1 MNTSELNSFIVI
13 LIYGSL
19 VLLSLLKLTNPLKV
33 NRKANFWFGIFLFL
47 WSTFWMDEVLF
58 LITDST
64 VEFHSLFLVKLIQFF
79 TPIVFYFSV
88 LFYTNPSFTFKVTDV
103 KFLLLPVAFLIC
115 LVLIKLGFFTPFD
128 YLSIILILIQAL
140 FYTGYSYITIR
151 RHQKKIQ
158 QFSSNTEGINLNW
171 LEYIIVV
178 LFIVN
183 IIYVIYNLL
192 YDPKS
197 LNFFINTVFLLVI
210 YWVAYYSL
218 KQKEIYPLEEKQRQE
233 LISMNENS
241 NEEEVKRK
249 LITDEELIKIK
260 THLESAMNSQRP
272 YLDSE
277 LNLIKLA
284 EILSVSTHHLS
295 YVINTG
301 FGKNFFQYV
310 NEYRIEYAKKL
321 LKDTGSKFSILGIAY
336 ESGFNSKT
344 AFNTT
349 FKKLTGQ
356 TPSEFKKN
364 KFRFISLNV
373 CLFLNI

>member
-88 LFYTNPSFTFKVTDV
+88 LFYTNPSFTFKVTDT

-241 NEEEVKRK
+241 DEEEVKRK

-321 LKDTGSKFSILGIAY
+321 LRDTDSKFSILGIAY

-356 TPSEFKKN
+356 TPSEFKK
-364 KFRFISLNV
+364 ISSDL
-373 CLFLNI
+373 

>member
-58 LITDST
+58 LITGAT
-64 VEFHSLFLVKLIQFF
+64 VEFHSLLPVRLIQFF

-88 LFYTNPSFTFKVTDV
+88 LFYTNPSFSFKLTDTR
-103 KFLLLPVAFLIC
+103 FLLLPAAFLIC
-115 LVLIKLGFFTPFD
+115 LLLIEWGYATPFD
-128 YLSIILILIQAL
+128 SLSVILILIQAL
-140 FYTGYSYITIR
+140 FYTGLSYVTIR
-151 RHQKKIQ
+151 KHQRKIQ

-171 LEYIIVV
+171 LEYIILV

-183 IIYVIYNLL
+183 IIYVIYNLF
-192 YDPKS
+192 YDPRS

-233 LISMNENS
+233 LISIDDDSET
-241 NEEEVKRK
+241 EEVRRK
-249 LITDEELIKIK
+249 LISDDELLKIK
-260 THLESAMNSQRP
+260 GQLEKIMDTQKP

-284 EILSVSTHHLS
+284 EIVSVSTHHLS

-310 NEYRIEYAKKL
+310 NEYRIEHAKKL
-321 LKDTGSKFSILGIAY
+321 LQNLDHKYSILGIAY

-344 AFNTT
+344 SFNTT

-356 TPSEFKKN
+356 TPSEFKK
-364 KFRFISLNV
+364 ISSGL
-373 CLFLNI
+373 